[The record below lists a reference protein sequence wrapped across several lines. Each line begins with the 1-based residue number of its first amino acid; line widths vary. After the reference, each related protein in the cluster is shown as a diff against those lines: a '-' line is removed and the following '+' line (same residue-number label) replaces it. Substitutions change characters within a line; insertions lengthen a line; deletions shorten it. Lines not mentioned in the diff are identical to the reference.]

1 MDLHDK
7 ACLLEYTT
15 YSSFQ
20 NMMARDKKYCSVF
33 SLQCDSCLINS
44 IFDFVSPMVI
54 SPIKGVC
61 EKWGGHGGPYE
72 TSKLRIILSLA
83 TASLITIGFS
93 GYLPVSYTACN
104 QDRKE
109 CLQLLTETVCC
120 LLGIVAT
127 YTQVVIP
134 YLRINNMHAWYRLI
148 KKCKLCGYYKVATGF
163 QRSMKGKVVAFKV
176 MSFILPAIMT
186 AMRQSLLR
194 NKSFWLLRIFGLPFN
209 IHLQLVIIFRH
220 ILVVQFM
227 RAIYR
232 AVQNEIRKCLVKC
245 TQSATPKGHRSLEN
259 CNQLREL
266 NRLYSAVY
274 FNSTDFAEHISSR
287 FTLWFGAA
295 LLTLIVNIYSIVLL
309 SDAQEIVQEALTLKC
324 QTLLLIVIIIY
335 SLKQIQHLHD
345 VVSDSFTDC
354 LNCLQF

>member
-1 MDLHDK
+1 MFNKTH
-7 ACLLEYTT
+7 

-20 NMMARDKKYCSVF
+20 NMMARDKKHCGVF
-33 SLQCDSCLINS
+33 SLQCDSCLIRS
-44 IFDFVSPMVI
+44 IFDFATPLVF

-61 EKWGGHGGPYE
+61 EKWGVHDGPYQ
-72 TSKLRIILSLA
+72 TSKLRIVLSLA
-83 TASLITIGFS
+83 TASLISIGFS

-109 CLQLLTETVCC
+109 CLQLLTEIVCC
-120 LLGIVAT
+120 LLGLVAT

-134 YLRINNMHAWYRLI
+134 YLRINNMHSWYRLM
-148 KKCKLCGYYKVATGF
+148 KKCKLCGYYKVAAGF
-163 QRSMKGKVVAFKV
+163 QRNMKGKVVGLKI
-176 MSFILPAIMT
+176 MSFILPAVMA

-227 RAIYR
+227 RAMYR
-232 AVQNEIRKCLVKC
+232 TVHNEIRKCLVRC
-245 TQSATPKGHRSLEN
+245 THSATPKMHRSGGN
-259 CNQLREL
+259 CSQLREL

-287 FTLWFGAA
+287 FTLWFGAS

-324 QTLLLIVIIIY
+324 QTVLLIVIIIY
-335 SLKQIQHLHD
+335 SLNQIQHLHD
-345 VVSDSFTDC
+345 VVSDSLTDS
-354 LNCLQF
+354 LNDDYLCEYSISK